1 MIEKDEW
8 FPDVGEYL
16 PENGNPPNPLDSMPI
31 ARYHDWE
38 DTAPSEYEPPMEE
51 DDWFIDKPKKEEKTI
66 HEKMYEIATS
76 RYNPF
81 SVGGS
86 ENCDSDLDCN
96 IQKHSPW
103 PGGSENFQAK
113 KKQEF
118 TPENDPYGGY

>member
-16 PENGNPPNPLDSMPI
+16 PDNPNPLDSMPI

-51 DDWFIDKPKKEEKTI
+51 DDWFIDKPKNEEKTM

-103 PGGSENFQAK
+103 PGGSENFQGGS
-113 KKQEF
+113 
-118 TPENDPYGGY
+118 ENVR

>member
-16 PENGNPPNPLDSMPI
+16 PDNPNPLDSMPI

-51 DDWFIDKPKKEEKTI
+51 DDWFIDKPKNEEKTI

-103 PGGSENFQAK
+103 PGGSENFQSK